1 MLMRSR
7 RRFCSSG
14 HSMFRTKSRF
24 ALVAGCVLVAACSGQ
39 PHGTPTRVIIPRGAN
54 FGQATD
60 SLAKAKLVG
69 WPKVFR
75 MYGRLT
81 GGDRNIKPGTYLLKP
96 GTPWSDIV
104 SALNGGHGLVN
115 TITIPE
121 GWDLSQI
128 TPQLARTLKVPAD
141 SVRAAMRDTALLA
154 RLDIPNPT
162 LEGYVFPDTYAFP
175 LGTTARQ
182 AVREM
187 VFAFE
192 RRWKPDWDSSLADLK
207 INRNDLVTMA
217 SIVEREARVPE
228 ERPVIAAVYYNRLR
242 RGMLLQADPTI
253 QYALGHHVGRV
264 LYKDLEVAS
273 PYNTYIHKGLPPG
286 PIASPGVASLA
297 AAAHPASVPYLYF
310 VASRDGH
317 HEFRT
322 TLQEHTT
329 AIRQVRAT
337 LPSRKTKP
345 LMLASAATN
354 TTAGSVSPSAAKP
367 ESRTASKT
375 PAKIIAG
382 KTPART
388 TGKVTVKPASNLTTP
403 VSMATVKPTSK
414 STVKPAS
421 KTTVKP
427 TSKTTVKPTP
437 KKSIKRTATT
447 KRHVPAHTVF
457 LAR

>member
-1 MLMRSR
+1 
-7 RRFCSSG
+7 
-14 HSMFRTKSRF
+14 MFRTDIRL
-24 ALVAGCVLVAACSGQ
+24 ALVAGCVLVAACGGK
-39 PHGTPTRVIIPRGAN
+39 PHGTPARVIIPRGAT
-54 FGQATD
+54 FSQATD

-69 WPKVFR
+69 WPKIFR
-75 MYGRLT
+75 LYGRIA

-121 GWDLSQI
+121 GYSLAQI
-128 TPQLARTLKVPAD
+128 NPLLARTLRVPVD
-141 SVRAAMRDTALLA
+141 SVNVAMRDTALLA
-154 RLDIPNPT
+154 RLDLPNPT

-187 VFAFE
+187 VYSFE
-192 RRWKPDWDSSLADLK
+192 RRWRPEWDSSLTDLK

-217 SIVEREARVPE
+217 SIVEREARLPE

-242 RGMLLQADPTI
+242 KGMLLQADPTI

-264 LYKDLEVAS
+264 LYKDLEVKS

-297 AAAHPASVPYLYF
+297 AAAHPATVPYIYF

-317 HEFRT
+317 HEFRV
-322 TLQEHTT
+322 TLEQHAS

-337 LPSRKTKP
+337 VSPKKNKP
-345 LMLASAATN
+345 LMLASAATIKP
-354 TTAGSVSPSAAKP
+354 AAAAAKSGSKVATKP
-367 ESRTASKT
+367 VSKSTTSKT
-375 PAKIIAG
+375 LV
-382 KTPART
+382 KT
-388 TGKVTVKPASNLTTP
+388 
-403 VSMATVKPTSK
+403 TSK
-414 STVKPAS
+414 STA
-421 KTTVKP
+421 KP
-427 TSKTTVKPTP
+427 TTRTTTKAAP
-437 KKSIKRTATT
+437 KKSTKTSTTTT
-447 KRHVPAHTVF
+447 KKR
-457 LAR
+457 LANRTTYLTR

>member
-1 MLMRSR
+1 
-7 RRFCSSG
+7 
-14 HSMFRTKSRF
+14 MFRTDTRF
-24 ALVAGCVLVAACSGQ
+24 ALVAGCVLVAACSGE
-39 PHGTPTRVIIPRGAN
+39 PHGTPTRVIIPRGAS

-69 WPKVFR
+69 WPKMFR

-128 TPQLARTLKVPAD
+128 TPQLARTLKVPVD

-187 VFAFE
+187 VFSFE
-192 RRWKPDWDSSLADLK
+192 RRWKPDWDASLTEFK

-242 RGMLLQADPTI
+242 KGMLLQADPTI

-264 LYKDLEVAS
+264 LYKDLAVAS

-317 HEFRT
+317 HEFRM
-322 TLQEHTT
+322 TLEEHTS

-337 LPSRKTKP
+337 LPSKKTKP

-354 TTAGSVSPSAAKP
+354 APSGSAVRSASKP
-367 ESRTASKT
+367 ATRTASKA
-375 PAKIIAG
+375 PAKATTS
-382 KTPART
+382 KTAVK
-388 TGKVTVKPASNLTTP
+388 TGSKLAAKPA
-403 VSMATVKPTSK
+403 
-414 STVKPAS
+414 
-421 KTTVKP
+421 
-427 TSKTTVKPTP
+427 SKTTVKPTP
-437 KKSIKRTATT
+437 KKSTKSTTATKKRTTT
-447 KRHVPAHTVF
+447 RTHTTQ
-457 LAR
+457 

>member
-1 MLMRSR
+1 
-7 RRFCSSG
+7 
-14 HSMFRTKSRF
+14 MFRTDFRF
-24 ALVAGCVLVAACSGQ
+24 ALVAGCVLVAACGGK
-39 PHGTPTRVIIPRGAN
+39 PHGTPARVIIPRGAT
-54 FGQATD
+54 FSQATD

-75 MYGRLT
+75 LYGRVT
-81 GGDRNIKPGTYLLKP
+81 GGDRNIKPGTYLLKH

-121 GWDLSQI
+121 GYTLSQI
-128 TPQLARTLKVPAD
+128 TPLLARTLKVPAD
-141 SVRAAMRDTALLA
+141 SVKVAMRDTALLA

-187 VFAFE
+187 VYSFE
-192 RRWKPDWDSSLADLK
+192 RRWRPEWDSSATDLK

-242 RGMLLQADPTI
+242 KGMLLQADPTI

-264 LYKDLEVAS
+264 LYKDLEVKS

-297 AAAHPASVPYLYF
+297 AAAHPATVPYIYF

-317 HEFRT
+317 HEFRV
-322 TLQEHTT
+322 TLDEHVS
-329 AIRQVRAT
+329 AIRQVRAKA
-337 LPSRKTKP
+337 PPRKTKP
-345 LMLASAATN
+345 LMVASAAPTK
-354 TTAGSVSPSAAKP
+354 PSATVAKSSSAAAKP
-367 ESRTASKT
+367 VAKT
-375 PAKIIAG
+375 TTT
-382 KTPART
+382 KT
-388 TGKVTVKPASNLTTP
+388 S
-403 VSMATVKPTSK
+403 
-414 STVKPAS
+414 VKPAS
-421 KTTVKP
+421 KSTAKP
-427 TSKTTVKPTP
+427 TSRTTTKASP
-437 KKSIKRTATT
+437 KKSTKASTTT
-447 KRHVPAHTVF
+447 KKR
-457 LAR
+457 LATRTTYLTR

>member
-1 MLMRSR
+1 
-7 RRFCSSG
+7 
-14 HSMFRTKSRF
+14 MFRTDIRF
-24 ALVAGCVLVAACSGQ
+24 ALVAGCVFVAACSGE
-39 PHGTPTRVIIPRGAN
+39 PHGAPTRVIIPRGAS

-60 SLAKAKLVG
+60 SLAKGKLVG
-69 WPKVFR
+69 WPKMFR
-75 MYGRLT
+75 LYGRLT
-81 GGDRNIKPGTYLLKP
+81 GGDRNIKPGTYLFKP
-96 GTPWSDIV
+96 GTPWTDII

-121 GWDLSQI
+121 GYTISQI
-128 TPQLARTLKVPAD
+128 TPLLARTLKVPAD
-141 SVRAAMRDTALLA
+141 SVKVAMRDTALLA

-175 LGTTARQ
+175 IGTTARQ

-187 VFAFE
+187 VYAFE
-192 RRWKPDWDSSLADLK
+192 RRWKPDWDASLTELK

-217 SIVEREARVPE
+217 SIVEREARVAE

-242 RGMLLQADPTI
+242 RGMRLQADPTV

-273 PYNTYIHKGLPPG
+273 PYNTYVNKGLPPG
-286 PIASPGVASLA
+286 PIASPGVASLS
-297 AAAHPASVPYLYF
+297 AAAHPANVPYLYF

-322 TLQEHTT
+322 TLDEHVN

-337 LPSRKTKP
+337 APSRKAKP

-354 TTAGSVSPSAAKP
+354 TSTRNAPKS
-367 ESRTASKT
+367 
-375 PAKIIAG
+375 
-382 KTPART
+382 
-388 TGKVTVKPASNLTTP
+388 
-403 VSMATVKPTSK
+403 VKPTTK
-414 STVKPAS
+414 TTVKPAS

-427 TSKTTVKPTP
+427 TTKTTVKPTSKATVKP
-437 KKSIKRTATT
+437 ATKKSTKRTATT
-447 KRHVPAHTVF
+447 KKRVPAHTVF
-457 LAR
+457 LTR